1 MEPHTLDPAH
11 ELREPHQEGVFG
23 PLLGIDVADARVWQ
37 EGSVHPGKA
46 AQDPAVNARLVWV
59 GSLVAV
65 VSVGVED
72 ARLPAVAQ
80 ALRAFLGQPQ
90 LPVVFSRGW
99 LPGKVGS
106 VIATESPPTV
116 AGRELA
122 RAEAYALVQTRWFQG
137 ERVLVQL
144 GTDSFEFEVRSVL
157 DAADRVQVTLR

>member
-11 ELREPHQEGVFG
+11 ELREPHQDGVFG
-23 PLLGIDVADARVWQ
+23 PLLGIDAASARVWQ

-46 AQDPAVNARLVWV
+46 ELDPAVNARLVWV
-59 GSLVAV
+59 GTLVAV
-65 VSVGVED
+65 VSAGVED
-72 ARLPAVAQ
+72 AQLAAVAR
-80 ALRAFLGQPQ
+80 ALRSFLGRAE

-106 VIATESPPTV
+106 IIVAESSV
-116 AGRELA
+116 AVSARELA

-144 GTDSFEFEVRSVL
+144 AADTFEFEVRSVL